1 MNALLDP
8 TRSFGRLVLRAED
21 LLVQGGGQ
29 AAVLVAVGLSFG
41 LALFEAGGLS
51 GRPDPAAAPVRRAGP
66 SAPPS
71 DRQAGMPSCDSASA
85 GAR

>member
-41 LALFEAGGLS
+41 LALFEL
-51 GRPDPAAAPVRRAGP
+51 AA
-66 SAPPS
+66 
-71 DRQAGMPSCDSASA
+71 
-85 GAR
+85 

>member
-1 MNALLDP
+1 MPGSVIGFSLIPRMMRPVTSREIPMNALLDP

-41 LALFEAGGLS
+41 LALFEL
-51 GRPDPAAAPVRRAGP
+51 AA
-66 SAPPS
+66 
-71 DRQAGMPSCDSASA
+71 
-85 GAR
+85 